1 MKKLL
6 LMALAIMP
14 FIVRAQSEFT
24 INGQLGSAAPGL
36 IYLSYMVD
44 GKTLVDSVK
53 PEKGVFQ
60 FKGTVPGPTMSYVFT
75 KAASQG
81 VIPDNKVVYIEGGA
95 ISFVSTDS
103 IKNAVVTGSALHT
116 QYEAYAKEFETQ
128 DRIMNSVNAD
138 YAAASPEKKGDP
150 VFAMFLQEKFKVAA
164 QEKMAILQKYIAL
177 HPDSYFSLIAL
188 KEIANNNVDMAII
201 GVIFKTLTEAVR
213 TTREGTELGR
223 LIAATENTSIGVTAP
238 DFTQTD
244 PDGKPVK
251 LSDFRGKYVLI
262 DFWASWC
269 KPCRDENPNV
279 VKVFKTYK
287 DKNFTILG
295 VSLDQPGKREDW
307 LAAIKKD
314 KLSWAQ
320 VSDLKF
326 WKNDVALLYGVRSI
340 PQNFLLDP
348 EGKIIG
354 KNLSGQDLE
363 KKLAEVIH

>member
-14 FIVRAQSEFT
+14 FIARAQSEFT
-24 INGQLGSAAPGL
+24 INGQLGSAAPGF

-44 GKTLVDSVK
+44 GKTMVDSVR

-60 FKGTVPGPTMSYVFT
+60 FKGTVPGPTMSYVFR
-75 KAASQG
+75 KAASPG
-81 VIPDNKVVYIEGGA
+81 MIPDNKVVCVESGT

-116 QYEAYAKEFETQ
+116 QYEAYAKAFEMQ
-128 DRIMNSVNAD
+128 DRLMNTVNAD
-138 YAAASPEKKGDP
+138 YAAASSEKKADP
-150 VFAMFLQEKFKVAA
+150 VFTMFLQEKFKVAA
-164 QEKMAILQKYIAL
+164 QEKMAILQNYIAT
-177 HPDSYFSLIAL
+177 HPDSYFSLAAL
-188 KEIANNNVDMAII
+188 KEIANSNVDMAII
-201 GVIFKTLTEAVR
+201 GDIYVTLSEAIR
-213 TTREGTELGR
+213 ATPEGTELGR
-223 LIAATENTSIGVTAP
+223 LIAAIKNTSLGTTAP
-238 DFTQTD
+238 DFTQND

-279 VKVFKTYK
+279 VKAFKTYK
-287 DKNFTILG
+287 DKNFTVLG
-295 VSLDQPGKREDW
+295 VSLDQPGNKEDW

-314 KLSWAQ
+314 KLSWTQ

-354 KNLSGQDLE
+354 KNLRGQDLE